1 MFEGGHKLDLRDS
14 PPTGTSTT
22 NSTDITTQTVTLS
35 KTINTSLG
43 GLIFLLTVGTYW
55 FLTRYTTTLSN
66 EIILPTKFI
75 EDNIAAVLSVTWPK
89 FYLDSLNEP
98 ITYFPLPWVLF
109 SMKKSMAKELTGDS
123 DDDGKKNFEALG
135 SSEIQEQTVA
145 SQPKKSSMVTVKVF
159 SPIMKNLVQIA
170 IWNSLS
176 FWLVLIMI
184 LNTLVYNGFLS
195 NNLTN
200 DSKIRLV
207 LVGVYALTNLVHQY
221 FTTTLLYRNFT
232 LVLFQA
238 CWTILCRKFIFL
250 NRQDY
255 FSQLM
260 DQDSSEIGDH
270 SMVWRT
276 FHFELFGT
284 TECSD
289 TYRALIEKSDK
300 IGSKGA
306 DGLFQLWS
314 DDDKRRKTCLKAQDK
329 TESEFD
335 KFVKPPREA
344 EIKAYEKATES
355 ALEKALANIVIL
367 LGVCLATALAP
378 WTSFQKINAT
388 AAQLGSYA
396 LLLSISTGLFALINS
411 ITQLTN
417 SIESAKTL
425 LLLQEKTIAAS
436 NNTDELKNLS
446 WRLSYLEKPNF
457 SFSKGIEGE
466 SRLTPFGLW
475 RSTGLLNK
483 LFYLLLGPALIFIPR
498 FHRGHQNFKIGGQM
512 LNFRVQDITFGC
524 FDFANKWSDS
534 LIRPV
539 SYRPPS
545 DEEQRQM
552 QEKLQNER
560 AKYHAIVEHQQ
571 EEPEINGNSDTS
583 DASELL

>member
-1 MFEGGHKLDLRDS
+1 
-14 PPTGTSTT
+14 
-22 NSTDITTQTVTLS
+22 
-35 KTINTSLG
+35 
-43 GLIFLLTVGTYW
+43 
-55 FLTRYTTTLSN
+55 
-66 EIILPTKFI
+66 
-75 EDNIAAVLSVTWPK
+75 
-89 FYLDSLNEP
+89 
-98 ITYFPLPWVLF
+98 
-109 SMKKSMAKELTGDS
+109 MKKSMARELTENS
-123 DDDGKKNFEALG
+123 HDDGKTKFEALG
-135 SSEIQEQTVA
+135 SSEIKEQTVA
-145 SQPKKSSMVTVKVF
+145 SQPKRSLMVTVTAF

-170 IWNSLS
+170 IWNSFS

-195 NNLTN
+195 NNITD
-200 DSKIRLV
+200 DSIIRLV
-207 LVGVYALTNLVHQY
+207 LVGVYALANIVHQY

-238 CWTILCRKFIFL
+238 CWTILCRKFVFL
-250 NRQDY
+250 SHQDY
-255 FSQLM
+255 FSQLG
-260 DQDSSEIGDH
+260 DQDSSDIGDH

-289 TYRALIEKSDK
+289 TYRALTEESDT

-344 EIKAYEKATES
+344 EIKVYEKATES
-355 ALEKALANIVIL
+355 TLEKALANVVIL
-367 LGVCLATALAP
+367 LGICLSTALAP
-378 WTSFQKINAT
+378 WTSFQKITAT

-396 LLLSISTGLFALINS
+396 LLLSISTGLLALVSS

-417 SIESAKTL
+417 VTESAKTL

-436 NNTDELKNLS
+436 NNTDELKFLS

-457 SFSKGIEGE
+457 SFSKGIKGE
-466 SRLTPFGLW
+466 SRITPFGLW
-475 RSTGLLNK
+475 RSMSLLNK

-498 FHRGHQNFKIGGQM
+498 FHWDHQNFKIGGQM
-512 LNFRVQDITFGC
+512 LNFTVQDINFGC

-534 LIRPV
+534 IIRPV

-545 DEEQRQM
+545 DEEKLQM
-552 QEKLQNER
+552 EEKLQNER
-560 AKYHAIVEHQQ
+560 AKYNAIVEH
-571 EEPEINGNSDTS
+571 
-583 DASELL
+583 